1 MNEITER
8 KCMNCALCS
17 FVCNSNKIEC
27 DVDNHIINNEC
38 EEGCKDNF
46 VEAELEKS
54 EMNQKEIHPTMV
66 ENSKRLKCP
75 FFFFGQC
82 FKGGGSALRSAKD
95 LKRRRSDDK
104 WNTHGVRQ
112 DF

>member
-46 VEAELEKS
+46 VEAELE
-54 EMNQKEIHPTMV
+54 
-66 ENSKRLKCP
+66 
-75 FFFFGQC
+75 
-82 FKGGGSALRSAKD
+82 
-95 LKRRRSDDK
+95 
-104 WNTHGVRQ
+104 
-112 DF
+112 